1 MKNSTLKKI
10 GRRKAGS
17 WGRTGS
23 KALKRIASK
32 ASRRAGKV
40 AS

>member
-1 MKNSTLKKI
+1 MHNAMKKL

-17 WGRTGS
+17 WGRPGTRR
-23 KALKRIASK
+23 LKRAAAK

-40 AS
+40 NP

>member
-23 KALKRIASK
+23 KQLKRIASK

>member
-1 MKNSTLKKI
+1 MNNAMKKL

-17 WGRTGS
+17 WGRPGS
-23 KALKRIASK
+23 RKQKRAASK

-40 AS
+40 